1 MKTAIVLLL
10 ALFGVVLTARFDNID
25 IDKVL
30 GNQRVLES
38 YLKCMYDEGPC
49 TPEGR
54 DLREKAPEAL
64 ETNCKDCTDN
74 QKALVRKA
82 SLFLIKNRPD
92 DWKKLS
98 DKFDPEGKYKK
109 AFDEFLKEKN

>member
-1 MKTAIVLLL
+1 M
-10 ALFGVVLTARFDNID
+10 FDNVVI
-25 IDKVL
+25 KFL
-30 GNQRVLES
+30 FL
-38 YLKCMYDEGPC
+38 
-49 TPEGR
+49 
-54 DLREKAPEAL
+54 EKAPEAL

-98 DKFDPEGKYKK
+98 DKFDPEGKYRE
-109 AFDEFLKEKN
+109 AFDKFLKETN